1 MYINE
6 YGDKTAPIIILL
18 APMMV
23 SGQDIYEMMK
33 PHMNGIYHII
43 APDQGGHGKA
53 GAYVS
58 ADQEYAELKDWL
70 KKNGIRQ
77 IRLAMGASLGAAL
90 AYRLYMDSDFKVEKA
105 WFDGVALSTSAGFA
119 EWFMSKM
126 FKKKKKKFAKNPVDV
141 SPSLEK
147 MYGYD
152 FAKMM
157 TENFKQIT
165 ESDIDAI
172 CYACCHYDIKKF
184 SDEQQKN
191 LHLEY
196 GENDPDYKLSK
207 KSLTKYLPKVKPII
221 RKGYSHCGYMAA
233 HMKEYV
239 EDMETFM
246 GWQ

>member
-6 YGDKTAPIIILL
+6 YGDKSAPVIILL

-23 SGQDIYEMMK
+23 SGQNIYEMMK
-33 PHMNGIYHII
+33 PHMKGSYRII
-43 APDQGGHGKA
+43 APDQGGHGRA

-58 ADQEYAELKDWL
+58 AEQEYAELKGWL
-70 KKNGIRQ
+70 IKNDIRQ
-77 IRLAMGASLGAAL
+77 VRLVMGASLGVAL

-105 WFDGVALSTSAGFA
+105 WFDGVALKTSSDFA
-119 EWFMSKM
+119 EWFMRRM
-126 FKKKKKKFAKNPVDV
+126 FRKRKKKFGNKPVDA
-141 SPSLEK
+141 SPSLVK

-157 TENFKQIT
+157 TGNFKQIT

-172 CYACCHYDIKKF
+172 CYACCHYDMKKF
-184 SDEQQKN
+184 SDEQQRN

-196 GENDPDYKLSK
+196 GEGDPDYMLSK
-207 KSLTKYLPKVKPII
+207 KSLAKYLPEVKPII

-233 HMKEYV
+233 HTKEYA
-239 EDMETFM
+239 EEMEAFIS
-246 GWQ
+246 